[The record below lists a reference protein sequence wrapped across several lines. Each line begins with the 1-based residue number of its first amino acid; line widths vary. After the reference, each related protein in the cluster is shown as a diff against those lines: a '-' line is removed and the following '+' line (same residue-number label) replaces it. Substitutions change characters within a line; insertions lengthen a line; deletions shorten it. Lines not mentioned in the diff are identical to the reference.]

1 MSYISDVCP
10 AGTFQSA
17 NKAFCLRCKE
27 DTIGTKGLSSC
38 TLCEAGIMANKNR
51 MECGNL
57 ILCKLYFPRVIISIS
72 HKSLILLV

>member
-17 NKAFCLRCKE
+17 NKTFCLRCKE

-38 TLCEAGIMANKNR
+38 TLCAAGILANKNG

-57 ILCKLYFPRVIISIS
+57 ILCILYFPQVINRIS
-72 HKSLILLV
+72 HKSLI